1 MRNIRIAALTA
12 LLVLAGGLAITAI
25 TTPVVLAQD
34 SRAKA
39 PPKLNPKV
47 LKPLQAALQLS
58 NDGKYAEAEAELQ
71 SAEAV
76 PGKTP
81 FEQFQID
88 ELVAFTA
95 IKQQKYDVAAAAYE
109 RGLES
114 GLLEPEQ
121 VDDRVR
127 LLSQLFLATEP
138 RRLDKSGQYARRW
151 LDATGTKDPL
161 ILGLVGQA
169 DYFADNFAGAAAAMK
184 EAVAAAIAA
193 GNTPDEQ
200 HLLVL
205 QSAYSKLRD
214 NPGIMAATTDLVRY
228 YPRPE
233 HWNTLA
239 SGLLA
244 QAANKDRAIL
254 QVFRLLYEVEALN
267 SADDFT
273 EAANVATLLGF
284 PGEALKFME
293 KGYSSG
299 ILDTSGDKAKSKS
312 LLEES
317 RRLVGV
323 DQQTLAQFEK
333 EAQAAAE
340 GEADVKLGETFLSY
354 DQPRKGLEAIQRGL
368 GKGGVKNPDE
378 ANLALGRAFALTGNG
393 TEAVKAFGKVSGADY
408 AQVAQLWAI
417 YAGQL

>member
-1 MRNIRIAALTA
+1 MRNIRIAALTLA
-12 LLVLAGGLAITAI
+12 LALAGTLTITAV
-25 TTPVVLAQD
+25 TAPAALAQD
-34 SRAKA
+34 AKAKA

-58 NDGKYAEAEAELQ
+58 NEGKYAEAEAELQ
-71 SAEAV
+71 IAEAV

-81 FEQFQID
+81 FEEFQID
-88 ELVAFTA
+88 ELVAFAA

-114 GLLEPEQ
+114 GLLEPAQ

-138 RRLDKSGQYARRW
+138 RRLDKSGQYAKRW
-151 LDATGTKDPL
+151 LESTGTKDPL

-169 DYFADNFAGAAAAMK
+169 DYFSDNFEGAAAAMK
-184 EAVAAAIAA
+184 EAVTAAIAA
-193 GNTPDEQ
+193 GNAPDEQ

-205 QSAYSKLRD
+205 QSAYSKLRE

-254 QVFRLLYEVEALN
+254 QVFRLLYQVDAMN
-267 SADDFT
+267 GADDFT
-273 EAANVATLLGF
+273 EAANVANLLGF
-284 PGEALKFME
+284 PGEGLKFME

-299 ILDTSGDKAKSKS
+299 ILETSGDKAKSQS
-312 LLEES
+312 LLDES
-317 RRLVGV
+317 KRLVAI

-333 EAQAAAE
+333 EAEAAAE
-340 GEADVKLGETFLSY
+340 GEADVKLGEAFLGY

-368 GKGGVKNPDE
+368 AKGGVKNPDE

-393 TEAVKAFGKVSGADY
+393 TGAVEAFGKVTGPDY
-408 AQVAQLWAI
+408 APVARLWAI